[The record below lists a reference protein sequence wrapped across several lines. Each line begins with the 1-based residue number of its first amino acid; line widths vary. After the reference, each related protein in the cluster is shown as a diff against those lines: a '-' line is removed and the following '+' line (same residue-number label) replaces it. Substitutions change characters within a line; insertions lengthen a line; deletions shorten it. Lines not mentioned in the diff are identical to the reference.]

1 MSAYPV
7 YYIGCNSAFYA
18 DLILKDEFHA
28 KTSKS
33 IMGLLNSGFE
43 PSVIIIDYNLKTTNI
58 ESVLKSLKKHNF
70 EVPVYVL
77 AENLSYQNKSRL
89 LKLRVAEIISNV
101 QDFSV
106 LLAFREEI
114 NRKKSHRSKDH
125 VFIDNRLPPWKRL
138 FDIAFSLIAL
148 IAVSPLLVIIA
159 LAIYIESPGPILYRS
174 KRVGRAYRVFEFLKF
189 RSMYV
194 DADKKLAEIKEL
206 NQYETEEN
214 IDDRKNQGYGNSK
227 TVLVGDNGALLSE
240 ADWMKIRAENSA
252 PTFVKIKND
261 PRMTKVGRFIRS
273 TSLDELPQFFNVLKG
288 DMSVVGNRPL
298 PIYEAVELITDKWA
312 GRFLA
317 PAGITGLWQV
327 KQRGR
332 ANISEND
339 RKQLDID
346 YALKAGFVM
355 DLLILFK
362 TIPALLQRE
371 NV

>member
-1 MSAYPV
+1 MSPYPV

-18 DLILKDEFHA
+18 DLILKDEFYA

-43 PSVIIIDYNLKTTNI
+43 PSIIIIDYTLKTTNL
-58 ESVLKSLKKHNF
+58 ESIIKSLKKYNF
-70 EVPVYVL
+70 EVPIYVL
-77 AENLSYQNKSRL
+77 ADNLSYQNKSRL
-89 LKLRVAEIISNV
+89 LKLRVAEVISNV
-101 QDFSV
+101 NDFLS
-106 LLAFREEI
+106 LLAIREEI
-114 NRKKSHRSKDH
+114 ITKKSSRSKEH
-125 VFIDNRLPPWKRL
+125 MFIDNRLPPWKRL

-189 RSMYV
+189 RSMYI
-194 DADKKLAEIKEL
+194 DADKKLAEIKDL

-214 IDDRKNQGYGNSK
+214 LNDHKNKGYGNSK
-227 TVLVGDNGALLSE
+227 TVLVGDNGTLLSE
-240 ADWMKIRAENSA
+240 ADWMKIRDENAA
-252 PTFVKIKND
+252 PAFVKIKND

-273 TSLDELPQFFNVLKG
+273 TSLDELPQFFNVLRG

-298 PIYEAVELITDKWA
+298 PLYEAVELITDKWA

-332 ANISEND
+332 ANISEKD

-346 YALKAGFVM
+346 YVLKAGLAM
-355 DLLILFK
+355 DFKILFK

>member
-1 MSAYPV
+1 MSPYPV

-18 DLILKDEFHA
+18 DLILKDEFYA

-43 PSVIIIDYNLKTTNI
+43 PSIIIIDYTLKTTNL
-58 ESVLKSLKKHNF
+58 ESIIKSLKKYNF
-70 EVPVYVL
+70 KVPIYVL
-77 AENLSYQNKSRL
+77 ADNLSYQNKSRL
-89 LKLRVAEIISNV
+89 LKLRVAEVISNV
-101 QDFSV
+101 NDFLS
-106 LLAFREEI
+106 LLAIREEI
-114 NRKKSHRSKDH
+114 ITKKSSRSKEH
-125 VFIDNRLPPWKRL
+125 MFIDNRLPPWKRL

-189 RSMYV
+189 RSMYI
-194 DADKKLAEIKEL
+194 DADKKLAEIKDL

-214 IDDRKNQGYGNSK
+214 LNDHKNKGYGNSK

-240 ADWMKIRAENSA
+240 ADWMKIRAENAA
-252 PTFVKIKND
+252 PAFVKIKND

-273 TSLDELPQFFNVLKG
+273 TSLDELPQFFNVLRG

-298 PIYEAVELITDKWA
+298 PLYEAVELITDKWA

-346 YALKAGFVM
+346 YALKAGLAM
-355 DLLILFK
+355 DFKILFK